1 MKKLISLFLSLA
13 VLALCAGCAP
23 KVYTP
28 TGETTGNDA
37 LDEAVLALL
46 QEICDPKASLT
57 DNLGHAYDFVCTG
70 ITYRA
75 GTADTSEGFTE
86 ELTESLA
93 LELLQKRKGNCDAQ
107 AALMAV
113 LLRRMGCEAR
123 IVQGT
128 FLRAAGSAAGDAAG
142 SEQAAEPV
150 GHAWV
155 YAVVNGT
162 GCWFDPLYGSH
173 FAQDPRDYF
182 MADDALLAQT
192 HQYDAAAM
200 Q

>member
-1 MKKLISLFLSLA
+1 MKKLICLLLAMA

-23 KVYTP
+23 RLYTP

-37 LDEAVLALL
+37 LDAAVLSLL

-86 ELTESLA
+86 DLTESLA

-113 LLRRMGCEAR
+113 LLRRMGCDAQ
-123 IVQGT
+123 IIQGT
-128 FLRAAGSAAGDAAG
+128 FLRGAGDAAG
-142 SEQAAEPV
+142 SAPV
-150 GHAWV
+150 DHAWV

-173 FAQDPRDYF
+173 FAQNPRDYF

-192 HQYDAAAM
+192 HQYDAAAI